1 MMVFFMSLTIYHN
14 PRCRKSRE
22 AIQYMEGRGVSS
34 KIVKYLDQL
43 FDVNSLREVLKKID
57 MKPSEIVR
65 RNEILWKKEYDGN
78 NLSEDQILKLLVE
91 QPRLIERPIVTLGNK
106 GVLARPIRKS
116 NRISKSGLT
125 IRQTNIRLSHFTV
138 KAIIM
143 RRL

>member
-1 MMVFFMSLTIYHN
+1 MSITIYHN

-22 AIQYMEGRGVSS
+22 AIQYMEGRGITL

-43 FDVNSLREVLKKID
+43 FDVNSLGEVLKKID

-65 RNEILWKKEYDGN
+65 RNEILWKKEYEGN

-106 GVLARPIRKS
+106 GVLARPIES
-116 NRISKSGLT
+116 LIEFLNQG
-125 IRQTNIRLSHFTV
+125 
-138 KAIIM
+138 
-143 RRL
+143 

>member
-1 MMVFFMSLTIYHN
+1 MSLTIYHN

-22 AIQYMEGRGVSS
+22 AIQYMEGRGITL

-43 FDVNSLREVLKKID
+43 FDVNSLGEVLKKID

-91 QPRLIERPIVTLGNK
+91 QPRLIERPIVTSGNK
-106 GVLARPIRKS
+106 GVLARPIES
-116 NRISKSGLT
+116 LIEFLNQG
-125 IRQTNIRLSHFTV
+125 
-138 KAIIM
+138 
-143 RRL
+143 

>member
-1 MMVFFMSLTIYHN
+1 MSLTIYHN

-22 AIQYMEGRGVSS
+22 AIQYMEGRGVSL

-43 FDVNSLREVLKKID
+43 FDVNSLGEVLKKID

-65 RNEILWKKEYDGN
+65 RNEVLWKKVYDGN

-106 GVLARPIRKS
+106 GVLARPIES
-116 NRISKSGLT
+116 LIEFLNQS
-125 IRQTNIRLSHFTV
+125 
-138 KAIIM
+138 
-143 RRL
+143 

>member
-1 MMVFFMSLTIYHN
+1 MSLTIYHN

-22 AIQYMEGRGVSS
+22 AIQYMEGRGITL

-43 FDVNSLREVLKKID
+43 FDVNSLGEVLKKID

-106 GVLARPIRKS
+106 GILARPIES
-116 NRISKSGLT
+116 LIEFLNQG
-125 IRQTNIRLSHFTV
+125 
-138 KAIIM
+138 
-143 RRL
+143 

>member
-1 MMVFFMSLTIYHN
+1 MSLTIYHN

-22 AIQYMEGRGVSS
+22 AIQYMEGRGITL

-43 FDVNSLREVLKKID
+43 FDVNSLGEVLKKID

-106 GVLARPIRKS
+106 GVLARPIES
-116 NRISKSGLT
+116 LIEFLNQG
-125 IRQTNIRLSHFTV
+125 
-138 KAIIM
+138 
-143 RRL
+143 

>member
-1 MMVFFMSLTIYHN
+1 MSLTIYHN

-22 AIQYMEGRGVSS
+22 AIQYMEGRGITL

-43 FDVNSLREVLKKID
+43 FDVNSLGEVLKKID

-78 NLSEDQILKLLVE
+78 NLSEDQILKLLVD

-106 GVLARPIRKS
+106 GVLARPIES
-116 NRISKSGLT
+116 LIEFLNQG
-125 IRQTNIRLSHFTV
+125 
-138 KAIIM
+138 
-143 RRL
+143 

>member
-1 MMVFFMSLTIYHN
+1 MSLTIYHN

-22 AIQYMEGRGVSS
+22 AIQYMEGRGITL

-43 FDVNSLREVLKKID
+43 FDVNSLGEVLKKID

-106 GVLARPIRKS
+106 GVLARPIE
-116 NRISKSGLT
+116 NLIEFLNQG
-125 IRQTNIRLSHFTV
+125 
-138 KAIIM
+138 
-143 RRL
+143 

>member
-1 MMVFFMSLTIYHN
+1 MSLTIYHN

-22 AIQYMEGRGVSS
+22 AIQYMEGRGVSL

-43 FDVNSLREVLKKID
+43 FDVNSLGEVLKKID

-78 NLSEDQILKLLVE
+78 NLSEDQILKLLVD

-106 GVLARPIRKS
+106 GVLARPIES
-116 NRISKSGLT
+116 LIEFLNQG
-125 IRQTNIRLSHFTV
+125 
-138 KAIIM
+138 
-143 RRL
+143 

>member
-1 MMVFFMSLTIYHN
+1 MSITIYHN

-22 AIQYMEGRGVSS
+22 AVQYMEGRGVSL

-43 FDVNSLREVLKKID
+43 FDVNSLGEVLKKID

-65 RNEILWKKEYDGN
+65 RNEVLWKKVYDGN

-106 GVLARPIRKS
+106 GVLARPIES
-116 NRISKSGLT
+116 LIEFLNQG
-125 IRQTNIRLSHFTV
+125 
-138 KAIIM
+138 
-143 RRL
+143 